1 MDEILLKFI
10 DEDWN
15 CHSHMYVESKDF
27 DAICK
32 ALELEFT
39 PSVNQLVAD
48 SYFINEKYKTAI
60 VSWLIRR
67 ALGEEVL
74 R

>member
-1 MDEILLKFI
+1 
-10 DEDWN
+10 
-15 CHSHMYVESKDF
+15 
-27 DAICK
+27 
-32 ALELEFT
+32 
-39 PSVNQLVAD
+39 VAD